1 MPTVAATVRPIL
13 LTIALVSGPIAAAIS
28 TGQAQEPGAIGGH
41 VKLTARVRGASQ
53 PSAIY
58 TPRGIPR
65 HDPPAMPEIRNV
77 VVYLKDV
84 AFRGTLPI
92 TTSEMRQEHETF
104 VPHVLA
110 ITRGSTVSF
119 PNGDPIFHNVFSL
132 SRAATFDLGRYPE
145 GHARSEKFPNAGL
158 VKVYC
163 RIHSHMSAA
172 ILVLDHPYF
181 ATPDDEGTFRL
192 PDVPPGSYT
201 IVGWH
206 ERVGERAVRVR
217 VEPGRQ
223 TDVELT
229 LPVEDQP

>member
-1 MPTVAATVRPIL
+1 VAATVRPFL
-13 LTIALVSGPIAAAIS
+13 LTIAFSGALAAAMPG
-28 TGQAQEPGAIGGH
+28 GQAQEPGAIGGH
-41 VKLTARVRGASQ
+41 VKLTARVRSSRQ

-58 TPRGIPR
+58 ATRGVPR
-65 HDPPAMPEIRNV
+65 HDPPPMPEIRNV
-77 VVYLKDV
+77 VVYLKGV
-84 AFRGTLPI
+84 AFHGALPI
-92 TTSEMRQEHETF
+92 TTGEMRQEHETF

-145 GHARSEKFPNAGL
+145 GHSRAEKFPDAGL

-181 ATPDDEGTFRL
+181 ATPADDGTFRL
-192 PDVPPGSYT
+192 PEVPSGAYT

-206 ERVGERAVRVR
+206 ERVGERAVAIR

-229 LPVEDQP
+229 LPVEDPQ